1 MDDPYE
7 VLGVGKS
14 ATAAEIKS
22 AYKTLAKKLHPD
34 LNPGDDAAE
43 ERFKAVSAAHDLL
56 KDTEKRARYDAGE
69 IDAQGQERPQRRY
82 YRDFADAGDGGAYH
96 TTQGFDDLSGVFDDL
111 FGRGAS
117 ARRAAGQAQTQMRG
131 RDALYMMAVDLP
143 DAVNG
148 ATKRI
153 TLPTGETLDV
163 TIPKGVIDG
172 QTIRLRG
179 KGGPG
184 HGGRPDGDAL
194 VTISITAHPLFR
206 VDGRDIHIDLPI
218 SIDEAILGGSVE
230 VPTLTGRVKM
240 TVPPGAQNGQTLRLK
255 GKGIRGGNQIV
266 TLRVE
271 MPATIDDDLANF
283 MRTWRETNAY
293 DPRKDAA

>member
-7 VLGVGKS
+7 VLGVGKT

-56 KDTEKRARYDAGE
+56 KDKEKRARYDAGE

-82 YRDFADAGDGGAYH
+82 YRDFADTGDGGAYH

-111 FGRGAS
+111 FGRGS
-117 ARRAAGQAQTQMRG
+117 QARRGPSAQAQMRG
-131 RDALYMMAVDLP
+131 RDALYTMTVDLP
-143 DAVNG
+143 DAVSG
-148 ATKRI
+148 ATRRI

-163 TIPKGVIDG
+163 AIPKGVTNG
-172 QTIRLRG
+172 QTVRLRG

-184 HGGRPDGDAL
+184 YGGGPEGDAL
-194 VTISITAHPLFR
+194 VTITIAPHPHFR
-206 VDGRDIHIDLPI
+206 VDGKDIHCDLPI

-240 TVPPGAQNGQTLRLK
+240 TVPAGAQNGQVLRLK
-255 GKGIRGGNQIV
+255 GKGIGGGNQIV
-266 TLRVE
+266 TLRIE
-271 MPATIDDDLANF
+271 MPKTVDDDLAAF